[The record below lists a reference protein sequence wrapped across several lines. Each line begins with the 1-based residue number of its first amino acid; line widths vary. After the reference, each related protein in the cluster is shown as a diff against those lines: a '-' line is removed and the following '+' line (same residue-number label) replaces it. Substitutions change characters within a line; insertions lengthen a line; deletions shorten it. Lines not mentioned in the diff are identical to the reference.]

1 MADCHFWKLPL
12 ELRNE
17 VYDLVY
23 GRDLT
28 IEPQKT
34 AVPLEL
40 KMSSCKFNAV
50 KQTPEHIR
58 RENVGEVRLVSKQF
72 YAETMQR
79 LAQTNTFVLY
89 RSFWGLFPVCF
100 KKFASNVR
108 KLVLEWRDY
117 MARSEMDLN
126 RLCPKLRS
134 LTLSLSAD
142 LDEDRVLVL
151 KHAPTEAAVRKSNIV
166 IALSKVRGLRHFA
179 IEQSSASRSALSSAP
194 RWIKNSRVV
203 GMQERIDLLEEVLRS
218 IVTREKIEDKL
229 EVKAAKK
236 GRKAKAV

>member
-12 ELRNE
+12 ELRRE

-23 GRDLT
+23 GRDQT
-28 IEPQKT
+28 IKPKDT
-34 AVPLEL
+34 AVLLEL
-40 KMSSCKFNAV
+40 DMSSHTAKAV
-50 KQTPEHIR
+50 QQVPDRVKA
-58 RENVGEVRLVSKQF
+58 NVGEIRLVSKQF

-79 LAQTNTFVLY
+79 LAEMNTFILY
-89 RSFWGLFPVCF
+89 RRPWCLGPIPFR
-100 KKFASNVR
+100 FASKVR

-117 MARSEMDLN
+117 ETKSEMDLN

-134 LTLSLSAD
+134 LTLSLSVD